1 MGLYCF
7 LPANLHL
14 VIRQDGS
21 HFRPEGGAVVHVLPM
36 GKLMNYHIVL
46 NFFRSQHQQTVEIQ
60 VPFGRA
66 AAPPG
71 LLAADGNFS
80 RIHAHLPGVL
90 PDERR
95 ELFRR
100 LPCQMLKIRPG
111 QRCGFS
117 RTIGL
122 PDHGQPA
129 FNPAL
134 PFFQKRHDLLLR
146 HVQRR
151 PKNHVSIPRDLDAC
165 RSPPGTNDLNLRNI
179 QSEPPSQPWGI
190 C

>member
-1 MGLYCF
+1 M
-7 LPANLHL
+7 
-14 VIRQDGS
+14 
-21 HFRPEGGAVVHVLPM
+21 VHVLPV
-36 GKLMNYHIVL
+36 GKLVDDHVSL
-46 NFFRSQHQQTVEIQ
+46 NLRRGQHQQTVEVQISN
-60 VPFGRA
+60 GRA
-66 AAPPG
+66 AAPSG
-71 LLAADGNFS
+71 LLTPDGDFS
-80 RIHAHLPGVL
+80 KIHAHLPGVL
-90 PDERR
+90 PDKRR

-111 QRCGFS
+111 QRRGFS
-117 RTIGL
+117 RAIGL
-122 PDHGQPA
+122 PDYGQPA

-146 HVQRR
+146 HVQRC